1 MKNILRAALTLSL
14 VFATGLPVRA
24 ADKVIMSPHKH
35 EAVAVTVRPG
45 WDVATKFAEK
55 GMFLL
60 QLVPAGTDLKHPTTL
75 INVVTY
81 ADLQGQTNA
90 LKFAKQEQ
98 TNAPKLAAPG
108 KMQFKFTDE
117 SNPND
122 VTYEITLT
130 GNPKFP
136 DQFEVHRIITG
147 KDGIHAIIYH
157 VEPSTQTA
165 DQIAE
170 MHRLVKEV
178 KLVAPPKDA
187 K

>member
-1 MKNILRAALTLSL
+1 MKNILRSLLVLSL
-14 VFATGLPVRA
+14 SFATQLPMSA
-24 ADKVIMSPHKH
+24 ADKVILSPHKH

-45 WDVATKFAEK
+45 WDVATKFADK

-60 QLVPAGTDLKHPTTL
+60 QLLPAGSDPKKPSTL

-98 TNAPKLAAPG
+98 SHAPKVAAPG
-108 KMQFKFTDE
+108 KMDFKFTDE

-136 DQFEVHRIITG
+136 DQFEVHRVLTG

-157 VEPSTQTA
+157 VEPANQTQ
-165 DQIAE
+165 DQISE

-178 KLVAPPKDA
+178 KLVAPPR
-187 K
+187 

>member
-1 MKNILRAALTLSL
+1 
-14 VFATGLPVRA
+14 
-24 ADKVIMSPHKH
+24 
-35 EAVAVTVRPG
+35 
-45 WDVATKFAEK
+45 
-55 GMFLL
+55 
-60 QLVPAGTDLKHPTTL
+60 
-75 INVVTY
+75 
-81 ADLQGQTNA
+81 
-90 LKFAKQEQ
+90 
-98 TNAPKLAAPG
+98 
-108 KMQFKFTDE
+108 MQFKFTDE